1 MDHLLPCPGCTRHV
15 RAAEPVC
22 PFCGEALPLSLR
34 SRAPQVP
41 GRRLG
46 RAATIAFGAALA
58 ATGCSESHNTDQD
71 AAITVD
77 SGSSVDDDGGAVGPL
92 YGGPPPVDAGT
103 APDPDAG
110 GVVPAYG
117 GPFPVDAGPAPE
129 PDGGIVPPYGTPA
142 PREDAGRQRDGGG
155 FMTLYGGP
163 PSRE

>member
-15 RAAEPVC
+15 RAADALC

-34 SRAPQVP
+34 SRAPQGP
-41 GRRLG
+41 SRRLG

-58 ATGCSESHNTDQD
+58 ATGCSESHGTDQD

-77 SGSSVDDDGGAVGPL
+77 SGSSADDGGVAPL
-92 YGGPPPVDAGT
+92 YGGPPTDGGPAPIDAGP

-129 PDGGIVPPYGTPA
+129 PDAGGIAPPYGA
-142 PREDAGRQRDGGG
+142 PPRDDGGG
-155 FMTLYGGP
+155 IGPLYGGP